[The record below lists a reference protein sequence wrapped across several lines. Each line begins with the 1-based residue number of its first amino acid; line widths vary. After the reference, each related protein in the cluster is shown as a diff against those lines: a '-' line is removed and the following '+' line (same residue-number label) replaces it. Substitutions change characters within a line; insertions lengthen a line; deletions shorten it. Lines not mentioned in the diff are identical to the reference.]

1 MKSENNDRST
11 TSGPTSLLQSNL
23 LALAPSAATDN
34 DEHRRHVEKQISP
47 DLTNNEKTK
56 LPI

>member
-1 MKSENNDRST
+1 MKLENNDRSI

-23 LALAPSAATDN
+23 LALAPSATADN
-34 DEHRRHVEKQISP
+34 DERRGHIEKQISP
-47 DLTNNEKTK
+47 DLTNDEKTK